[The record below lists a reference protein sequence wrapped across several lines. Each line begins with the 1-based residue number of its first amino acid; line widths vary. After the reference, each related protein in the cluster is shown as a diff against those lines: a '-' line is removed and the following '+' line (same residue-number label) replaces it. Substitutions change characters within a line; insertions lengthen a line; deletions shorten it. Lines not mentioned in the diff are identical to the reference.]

1 MKVSLAPLLTL
12 LTLTTAQTIN
22 STIPANKPFNFG
34 KHYAVLNLDLIDG
47 IVSGIATTSAG
58 QAFINSTSKWINA
71 VHSQDPKPLIIFTR
85 IYFTTAQKPEI
96 GPETPFGVVVAP
108 FGNVTETSPATK
120 IYSAF
125 DVLDTDVVLQKTRY
139 YAGAGNGLEEILRAQ
154 EIDTVILS
162 GVRTSG
168 VVLSTVYQLFNI
180 DYKIYVISNN
190 TIETGDDAALIQSAT
205 LNGIIPKLPAD
216 VISIEQALAALK
228 RSGPA
233 VW

>member
-1 MKVSLAPLLTL
+1 MKVLLAHLLTL
-12 LTLTTAQTIN
+12 LTLATAQTIN
-22 STIPANKPFNFG
+22 STIPANQTFNFG

-47 IVSGIATTSAG
+47 TVSGVATTSAG

-71 VHSQDPKPLIIFTR
+71 VHNQSPKPLIIFTR
-85 IYFTTAQKPEI
+85 IYFTTVQKPEI
-96 GPETPFGVVVAP
+96 GLETPFGIAVAP
-108 FGNVTETSPATK
+108 LGNITETSAVSQ

-154 EIDTVILS
+154 GIDTVILS
-162 GVRTSG
+162 GLRTSG
-168 VVLSTVYQLFNI
+168 VILSTVYRLFDL

-190 TIETGDDAALIQSAT
+190 TIEVGNDAALIQSAA

-216 VISIEQALAALK
+216 VITIEQALAALK

>member
-47 IVSGIATTSAG
+47 IVSGITTTSAG

-71 VHSQDPKPLIIFTR
+71 VHSQNPKPLIIFTR

-96 GPETPFGVVVAP
+96 GPETPFGIVVAP
-108 FGNVTETSPATK
+108 FGNVTETSPVTQ

-154 EIDTVILS
+154 EIDTVILVS
-162 GVRTSG
+162 
-168 VVLSTVYQLFNI
+168 YMHAAQL
-180 DYKIYVISNN
+180 
-190 TIETGDDAALIQSAT
+190 TLALIG
-205 LNGIIPKLPAD
+205 N
-216 VISIEQALAALK
+216 LASREGKCLK
-228 RSGPA
+228 Y
-233 VW
+233 